1 MRTMLIIPC
10 GISQLSFVKFKEP
23 LKELWED
30 YKSFE
35 LILKDKQH
43 PAPLLEEQLRQATRF
58 VEHFRPKWSLRREAL
73 ASENSPYGAE
83 IHTLISL
90 ESRLP
95 TPAWAPEQARA
106 VLLASDTRLG
116 VFAALILKEVL
127 VNLWHMPSDQVSIE
141 IIGDLSEK
149 PNNVETAMENLA
161 TAIVKH
167 IKTTPQSQSRNPEWH
182 NILVMSG
189 GFKSVIPC
197 LTTFS
202 LIYGLEMAYMY
213 EMADIPQALHPR
225 YNYEDQEALKFWRK
239 VWKQMQKQGWM
250 SNQAGS
256 YLRIALEGRMRID
269 GEGNLVF

>member
-10 GISQLSFVKFKEP
+10 GISQLSFMKFSEP
-23 LKELWED
+23 LKDLSEE

-35 LILKDKQH
+35 RILKDKQRA
-43 PAPLLEEQLRQATRF
+43 APSPEEQQRQVARF
-58 VEHFRPKWSLRREAL
+58 VEHFRHNWEMRKDELG
-73 ASENSPYGAE
+73 SENSPYGAE

-95 TPAWAPEQARA
+95 TPAWTPERDSA
-106 VLLASDTRLG
+106 VLLASDTRIG
-116 VFAALILKEVL
+116 TFAATILREVL
-127 VNLWHMPSDQVSIE
+127 VNLWGMPADQVAFE

-149 PNNVETAMENLA
+149 PNNAETAMENLA
-161 TAIVKH
+161 RAIIRH
-167 IKTTPQSQSRNPEWH
+167 LKTTSQSSYMQPEWH

-225 YNYEDQEALKFWRK
+225 YNYENLQALKFWRK
-239 VWKQMQKQGWM
+239 VWVQMKKQGWM
-250 SNQAGS
+250 SSQASS
-256 YLRIALEGRMRID
+256 YLRIALEGRIMID
-269 GEGNLVF
+269 QEGNLVF